1 MEDRV
6 AYDLATREDGTTV
19 LSFRGTL
26 TILEAVALKQI
37 LQAAL
42 ERSSKLV
49 VDCSHVGKMDFSWL
63 QLLCSAHRS
72 ARGEGKSFTLINP
85 LPEVFLVLKIEAGFD
100 RHCSCPMSDSP
111 HNCIWVGSD
120 HD

>member
-6 AYDLATREDGTTV
+6 AYDLTTREDGATV

-26 TILEAVALKQI
+26 TILEAGALKQI
-37 LQAAL
+37 LQSAL
-42 ERSSKLV
+42 EKSSQLV
-49 VDCSHVGKMDFSWL
+49 VDCSDVKKMDFSWL

-72 ARGEGKSFTLINP
+72 ACGAGKSFALIEP
-85 LPEVFLVLKIEAGFD
+85 LPEAFHVLKLEAGFD